1 MSSNSNLAL
10 TFTKILPPSAEKP
23 VDFTLYL
30 SAEERTRS
38 RHRWETAEGKTVVVR
53 LPRGRVTRDGDL
65 LTSETGQVLR
75 IAAKPEPT
83 LTVTG
88 KTPLDLLRA
97 AYHLGNRHV
106 PLEISPTYLRLSPDP
121 VLESMLVKLGVS
133 VTAEIIPFQPE
144 IGAYSLSHPG
154 EVH

>member
-1 MSSNSNLAL
+1 MSINPNLAL
-10 TFTKILPPSAEKP
+10 TFTKILAPSVEKP

-53 LPRGRVTRDGDL
+53 LPRGKVTRDGNL
-65 LTSETGQVLR
+65 LASEAGKVLR
-75 IAAKPEPT
+75 IVAKPEPI

-88 KTPLDLLRA
+88 TTPLDLLRA

-106 PLEISPTYLRLSPDP
+106 PLEIAPTYLRLSPDP
-121 VLESMLVKLGVS
+121 VIESMLVKLGVA
-133 VTAEIIPFQPE
+133 VTAEIAPFQPE
-144 IGAYSLSHPG
+144 TGAYHQ
-154 EVH
+154 H

>member
-1 MSSNSNLAL
+1 MSSNPNLAL
-10 TFTKILPPSAEKP
+10 TFTKILPPSVEKP
-23 VDFTLYL
+23 VNFTLYL

-38 RHRWETAEGKTVVVR
+38 RHRWETAEGKTMVVH
-53 LPRGRVTRDGDL
+53 LPRGKVTRDGDL
-65 LTSETGQVLR
+65 LASETGKILR

-106 PLEISPTYLRLSPDP
+106 PLEITPTYLRLSPDP
-121 VLESMLVKLGVS
+121 VLESMLVKLGMV
-133 VTAEIIPFQPE
+133 VAADITPFQPE
-144 IGAYSLSHPG
+144 TGAYHQ
-154 EVH
+154 H